1 MKKIF
6 FFILLP
12 ILGIAQNSNLD
23 KKNGWAHFK
32 FGTPPSHYEN
42 LTLEMEEKNTKL
54 YSVNQPKINIDGVDF
69 EYIQL
74 TFHFNKLAIISLKT
88 KNASEDKFLKILKE
102 NFGPPIKSNLSEKVF
117 EWSGHKVLL
126 TFGDNGFMKD
136 ATVDFYYKDSY
147 KK

>member
-1 MKKIF
+1 MKKII

-12 ILGIAQNSNLD
+12 ILGISQNSNLD

-42 LTLEMEEKNTKL
+42 LALEMEEKNTKL
-54 YSVNQPKINIDGVDF
+54 YSIDQTKINIDGIDF

-74 TFHFNKLAIISLKT
+74 TFHFNKLVTISLKT
-88 KNASEDKFLKILKE
+88 KNAMEDKFLKILKE
-102 NFGPPIKSNLSEKVF
+102 NFGSPIKSNLSEKVY
-117 EWSGHKVLL
+117 EWSTQKILL
-126 TFGDNGFMKD
+126 TFADNGFFKD
-136 ATVDFYYKDSY
+136 ATVDFYYKESS